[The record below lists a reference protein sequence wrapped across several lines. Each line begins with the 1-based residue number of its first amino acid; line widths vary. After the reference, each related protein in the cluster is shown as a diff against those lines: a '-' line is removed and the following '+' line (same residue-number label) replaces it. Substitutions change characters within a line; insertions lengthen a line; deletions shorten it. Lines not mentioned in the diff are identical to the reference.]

1 MSEKIDRRKLLAGAG
16 LGGALLLLQTG
27 GCSSNGSGAAAKGKP
42 KYVMVFDQN
51 KCVGC
56 GDCKDACTKVNELP
70 KGQSR
75 LALQFTCGT
84 DGTAQCPKEDAPRG
98 YAYDRRYVRV
108 SCQQCQDAPC
118 VKVCPTGAAHR
129 DPETGI
135 VTMNPDKCIGC
146 KYDALIFGDASDE
159 KSYVSRLL
167 KVKDSVRIKPELGTD
182 PVLRYI
188 PIVKL
193 GV

>member
-146 KYDALIFGDASDE
+146 ALCATMCPDVAITVE
-159 KSYVSRLL
+159 R
-167 KVKDSVRIKPELGTD
+167 
-182 PVLRYI
+182 
-188 PIVKL
+188 
-193 GV
+193 